1 MIMITVQLLDRIYIC
16 FVFRLL
22 RLHFRFFSFYQKKL
36 IRFPWIFSSLT
47 SQVWS
52 RVTSFCQWTA
62 KIDLIV
68 HKNFNFIILYLYIAK
83 IFVIRISYC
92 ATIIISS
99 VVFNRISWLWVLEGK
114 GNSSPFLFFCASL
127 SVCVSFSTSGHLTKR
142 KRRRRRSTEREKEK
156 EIFLSLSLFS
166 LSLSLV
172 LYILIHHHFLDD
184 HACLL
189 HPFTRSI
196 LSWIQWNS
204 WTWNNN

>member
-1 MIMITVQLLDRIYIC
+1 MITVQLLDRIYIC

-114 GNSSPFLFFCASL
+114 GNSSPFLFFVLLSL
-127 SVCVSFSTSGHLTKR
+127 CVSLFRPVGIWPKEKEEEEEAQRER
-142 KRRRRRSTEREKEK
+142 KRRKYFSRFLFFLFL
-156 EIFLSLSLFS
+156 FLSYCIFS
-166 LSLSLV
+166 
-172 LYILIHHHFLDD
+172 
-184 HACLL
+184 
-189 HPFTRSI
+189 FTI
-196 LSWIQWNS
+196 IF
-204 WTWNNN
+204 